1 MDRRV
6 GKSTTASQLFA
17 AGRGVLFGEASH
29 PGPPQRV
36 TRPDI
41 DVRVRT
47 VQHANLRY
55 RCQLSEFDMWASK
68 LGASI

>member
-6 GKSTTASQLFA
+6 GYPTTASQLFA

-29 PGPPQRV
+29 PGPPQRA

-41 DVRVRT
+41 VVRVRAKST
-47 VQHANLRY
+47 PTCTTNTNFQGLT
-55 RCQLSEFDMWASK
+55 CGLPS
-68 LGASI
+68 